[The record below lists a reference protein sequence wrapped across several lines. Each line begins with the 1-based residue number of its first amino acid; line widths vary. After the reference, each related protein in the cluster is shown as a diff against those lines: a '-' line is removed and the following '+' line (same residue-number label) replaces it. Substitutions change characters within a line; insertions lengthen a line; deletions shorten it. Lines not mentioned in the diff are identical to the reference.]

1 MSGIPIG
8 IPQAGLALWS
18 VLMTMHKIKA
28 MGATAATATAT
39 MALCI
44 GLGTLP
50 AKSAMAELAPS
61 FAPLVDQVKG
71 AVVNISATEVE
82 QTASAE
88 SDDGGPQQMPPG
100 MQEFMRRFG
109 GGQGMRQFHPGQ
121 VKVAGSGF
129 IVDPSGF

>member
-8 IPQAGLALWS
+8 TPQAGLALWS
-18 VLMTMHKIKA
+18 VLMNVHKIKA

-44 GLGTLP
+44 GLGALP
-50 AKSAMAELAPS
+50 AKSAMAEFAPS

-82 QTASAE
+82 QNVAAE
-88 SDDGGPQQMPPG
+88 GDDGMQQMPPG
-100 MQEFMRRFG
+100 MQEFM
-109 GGQGMRQFHPGQ
+109 
-121 VKVAGSGF
+121 
-129 IVDPSGF
+129 